1 MLDIDFPDRE
11 YELGGRID
19 VSITLRPHRDI
30 RIRHARVDVLCNQ
43 TYTHH
48 SAWEGNV
55 PASVTRARSGAMT
68 SGLVDVVAG
77 GAWTSTSAPNHTCT
91 AP

>member
-19 VSITLRPHRDI
+19 VSIIVTPDRDATI
-30 RIRHARVDVLCNQ
+30 RSAQVDLVCNQ

-48 SAWEGNV
+48 SEWEGST
-55 PASVTRARSGAMT
+55 PQT
-68 SGLVDVVAG
+68 SCAQGMAQVLTQR
-77 GAWTSTSAPNHTCT
+77 WTSRGA
-91 AP
+91 

>member
-19 VSITLRPHRDI
+19 VRIILTPDRDTTI
-30 RIRHARVDVLCNQ
+30 RSARVDLVCNQ

-48 SAWEGNV
+48 SSWEGTDSNSPTNV
-55 PASVTRARSGAMT
+55 AASASGQGMAQ
-68 SGLVDVVAG
+68 
-77 GAWTSTSAPNHTCT
+77 
-91 AP
+91 